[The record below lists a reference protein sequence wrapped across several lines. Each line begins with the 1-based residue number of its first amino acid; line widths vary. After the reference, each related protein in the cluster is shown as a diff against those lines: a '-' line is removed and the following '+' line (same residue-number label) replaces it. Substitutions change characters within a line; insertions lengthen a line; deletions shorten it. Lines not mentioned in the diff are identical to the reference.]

1 MQNQMSNNP
10 NIYLPYPVPQST
22 EELQADMNTL
32 VLQPGVPQELQD
44 QYTNL
49 INSPTFQADVNEA
62 EANSDSMANE

>member
-1 MQNQMSNNP
+1 MTAP
-10 NIYLPYPVPQST
+10 NIYLPYPIPQST

-49 INSPTFQADVNEA
+49 INSPTFQADVDQA

>member
-1 MQNQMSNNP
+1 MTTP

-22 EELQADMNTL
+22 EEIQADMNAL

-62 EANSDSMANE
+62 EANSDSMDNE